1 MKLTTTLLVSMMAL
15 SLSVSISHAKPSH
28 LISTPAN
35 NVANLPEFGDEV
47 QANSGLDAQAKTGER
62 MNIQSPSSP
71 TLDALETKPNT
82 LHGIDGLHQGRV
94 PLGAVSPNTLKTF
107 VSVVDLVRRDYV
119 EEVSDETLFKNAM
132 NGMLK
137 GLDSHAEFLDKD
149 AFANLQSFTA
159 GNVANIGLSAMW
171 QAKDN
176 HWVITDVQEDSF
188 IRRAGVKVGD
198 YLHQVGRL
206 NWMTVIAK
214 MMSSSC

>member
-35 NVANLPEFGDEV
+35 NVANLPEFGDDV

-137 GLDSHAEFLDKD
+137 GLTATL
-149 AFANLQSFTA
+149 SFWIKTPLPIC
-159 GNVANIGLSAMW
+159 NRLPLAMW
-171 QAKDN
+171 QTLDYQRCGKPRTIIGSSPISKKI
-176 HWVITDVQEDSF
+176 HSS
-188 IRRAGVKVGD
+188 GVLV
-198 YLHQVGRL
+198 
-206 NWMTVIAK
+206 
-214 MMSSSC
+214 